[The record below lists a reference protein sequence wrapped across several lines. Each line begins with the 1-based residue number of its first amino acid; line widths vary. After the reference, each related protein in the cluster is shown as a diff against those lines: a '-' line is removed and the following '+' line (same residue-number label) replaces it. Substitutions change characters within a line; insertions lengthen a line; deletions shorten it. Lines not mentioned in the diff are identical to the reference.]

1 MALTDDQNRDLTQ
14 VFQDRLLAGERFE
27 TIVQARR
34 VASEVLGEPVPP
46 GTAIAKKTEE
56 IIEQGLVRAAKHL
69 IQQGKA
75 EGRSPVETF
84 EQLTDL
90 YQRQPRLGTRSSTS
104 VLRQQYSTPLPLAY
118 LGSQLAGID
127 VDTTVYEPTAGHGA
141 LLLESDPEKA
151 TVNEIDD
158 NRAADL
164 RRQGYQVTQQ
174 DATGYG
180 PAPRSQD
187 VVIANPPFGRRRKE
201 GRAEQFVIGGDTT
214 QIRTSQLDHV
224 IVWNALE
231 SMKDDGRAV
240 LLIGGEK
247 GSEAYRSDEYNT
259 QQNRGFYYNLYRYYN
274 VTEHFTVD
282 GSLYSRQGA
291 GFPVDVILISGRG
304 ASERALP
311 AADVP
316 QIYES
321 YDKLKEV
328 FDHAVFRESPGLGT
342 PSNRA
347 TGRNVDATRQF
358 LRGDR
363 PREQNRDP
371 ELRGLQVPAESSGD
385 LDDSPVGRGAGDVT
399 GRGLSDDSPAL
410 DQRSGTGFS
419 PSPFRSG
426 VARELRHR
434 AGRQSVAADSMGGS
448 RTGDLSTADGA
459 RPGESEL
466 GRRNHSTSNPRR
478 VALALHEAGIA
489 LAPDAAH
496 NSAVSKEVAMVDEHQ
511 HQSGQVPY
519 VPRSQGPRLDTLIPR
534 NISSAVQSAL
544 DRLEG
549 RVGDIDPFVARKLNY
564 PSVGAM
570 HEVLAAEQV
579 DGVALGIDNIEHG
592 NGALVGDQTGVGK
605 GRQMAAMLRY
615 AKETDRTPVFITRD
629 VSLYADMIRDLDDIG
644 VKDFKPFLTNSK
656 ETLPL
661 PDGRTLK
668 TTAKVHAAELNRL
681 IQQGG
686 LASED
691 GYDGVFTTYSQLQTV
706 KGHSTPRREFLNL
719 IAPQSIIVMD
729 EAHEAGG
736 SLQPEAWGHS
746 GPPNRAEFAR
756 QLVDQADGVVFSS
769 ATAIKRPDVMDL
781 YGRRSGMREALGS
794 VESLQQALDVGGIPL
809 QQTCTNMLSQ
819 DGFYIRRER
828 SYEGVDFSLQTVP
841 VDRESTDNLSR
852 IMGQILQ
859 FDVAK
864 QDALKGLDKELKASA
879 KKVGLDTS
887 TGLAGASSTNF
898 TAIMH
903 NVLDQSL
910 LARKADQMADAAIS
924 SLERGEK
931 PILTV
936 SNTMGSFLESYAA
949 DADIKVGEAFDGNF
963 SDVLMRYLERSRD
976 VIERDFDG
984 TITRSR
990 LGDAELGPEAV
1001 AAFNAAKELIQET
1014 DLDLPISPIDHIKQR
1029 VEAAGYTF
1037 GEITGR
1043 NARLE
1048 YDGEG
1053 HATYQRRST
1062 YETSKAGKVRVTD
1075 SFNSGKTDVLLLNR
1089 SGATGISLHA
1099 SSKFADQHR
1108 RHMIVGQ
1115 PERNITDFMQ
1125 TLGRAHRTG
1134 QVVPPRITLLMG
1146 DTPDEKRP
1154 AAVLKQKMAS
1164 LNANTTADRNAGF
1177 DTDAIPDFFN
1187 IYGSAVVEQLLA
1199 EYPEINQR
1207 LDYPITVSEEGADSL
1222 EDVQADAIAKVTGRL
1237 PLLTVAEQETFYE
1250 LLEQEYTAFVEQQE
1264 ALGNSVLEAEAV
1276 DLDARTLA
1284 QAEVMTPQS
1293 GVTSAFGA
1301 GVQAEVVDVKAQS
1314 HPKTQLEVVNEVR
1327 ENLHL
1332 EPVTSVED
1340 HDAEA
1345 IDHLSQDYARGLLE
1359 KAEQVAGQYLAQQ
1372 TAKLGQHIGD
1382 PEKLQTALNK
1392 ETRRLDKQ
1400 KTELTK
1406 LHRYRLGQTVRLA
1419 TDNGRIFYGAI
1430 TQVGKRGRSL
1440 DALLEDGQSSQGKEG
1455 FGDANPVV
1463 ASKWEVR
1470 VSLADASNREIPIP
1484 LSKLNTDRMGA
1495 VEVTPVTQ
1503 TLMGKDIM
1511 SQFDEQ
1517 QTGQREVRQVLRGNL
1532 FRAAEKYGSQGHVI
1546 NATVAGG
1553 SIEPMMM
1560 LPRGYNI
1567 QQELSES
1574 PVELPAARNVRQ
1586 FFEITHR
1593 EGIIKTSDEQITLKA
1608 AENSGEYFLETGKKQ
1623 KDVYLDQNL
1632 IEAVGSEFYTVSDRF
1647 QAVIDG
1653 DDRLE
1658 AVVSYIQQGRNQ
1670 RLEAVTHLDQAR
1682 ELVGEKIPEFSW
1694 SDSVEA
1700 VIERAGLPPAVDMS
1714 NLGTVRDRLDTL
1726 FQQDA
1731 VVIEEPV
1738 SVPSS
1743 EDLPETE
1750 SVEAEQSEPQFTD
1763 EELDRPESVESEK
1776 PAEPEPVQPVEERGD
1791 LAEQVESVKSAVED
1805 GARPSFTVEMP
1816 GRGDRPSR
1824 SLKMV
1829 VSNPNQIRFNEENGT
1844 VAIAS
1849 ATDLNRFFE
1858 APKFEAE
1865 AAEALGLH
1873 SIDSEKGVNE
1883 ADRLNEAQSE
1893 TSAYRL
1899 DSEGP
1904 TTIGRERARLMNVYS
1919 EADSTASEQGVE
1931 RANAIAARDDELEA
1945 LAEAY
1950 GEDAGISFTHPA
1962 EQDAAI
1968 AARDIRYR
1976 GQPEA
1981 GETTLEDDTFAAIA
1995 ERPVGFND
2003 DWSLL
2008 FYRGESGINSLSIT
2022 EPERDGI
2029 TDALLTLHDYD
2040 ALNAQL
2046 KSILEGAV
2054 PPSQIASAAE
2064 AIIADQAPTI
2074 SGREVALSA
2083 SDEPTSEKESV
2094 SQTRQAHSLG
2104 RVAHFAAAADAEKVT
2119 DDLIRAEE
2127 RAQSAMPEPQ
2137 YVTSAYDRA
2146 LGLPQG
2152 KLTDSIHTIISYRQ
2166 PGFSPLVHRAIDQY
2180 LPDLIQTQMSVED
2193 ALTVQRTY
2201 DGDARQNSFED
2212 TATGDLKRIAWNRA
2226 IEVLSDAVV
2235 SNGEADSNQARQIQR
2250 AARVAEKIGAVDY
2263 PIGFEPQRAQAV
2275 RSSEA
2280 EPPSL
2285 PELFAR
2291 ADALAAQPLYQE
2303 PASTTTV
2310 EAQSTET
2317 QPAFDYRHT
2326 LERLREDTQGLPE
2339 PLRDS
2344 ILNAIQEA
2352 EAQMSEESQLPA
2364 DASLEKV
2371 SAGDLVQA
2379 AIAQNEPD
2387 LQDQMLNAEGTGIP
2401 SVEEFRDWYRKA
2413 SVMDRSATVLSQIEH
2428 VGRQAKAGTLEV
2440 DGFDPAAMRADLAEY
2455 DQQASLAA
2463 DIMPNVCRFLDE
2475 AVKAGVA
2482 MQSEN
2487 GTVAE
2492 GRHYRVM
2499 AKAGMVSVENKE
2511 TSGKLSFTEHGIV
2524 EVSDLD
2530 EADKSRWERL
2540 GALDAA
2546 RLTTLLAKQ
2555 SPQVQSELA

>member
-1 MALTDDQNRDLTQ
+1 MTLTNDQNRDLTQ

-27 TIVQARR
+27 SIVQARR
-34 VASEVLGEPVPP
+34 VASEVLGETVLP
-46 GTAIAKKTEE
+46 GTAIAKATEE
-56 IIEQGLVRAAKHL
+56 VIEQGVVRTAKQL

-84 EQLTDL
+84 EHLIDL
-90 YQRQPRLGTRSSTS
+90 YQRQPRLGMRSSTS
-104 VLRQQYSTPLPLAY
+104 VLRQQYSTPFPLAY
-118 LGSQLAGID
+118 LGSRLAGID
-127 VDTTVYEPTAGHGA
+127 ANTTVYEPTAGHGA
-141 LLLESDPEKA
+141 LLLEANPEKA

-158 NRAADL
+158 ARAADL

-174 DATGYG
+174 DATGYS
-180 PAPRSQD
+180 PVPRSQD
-187 VVIANPPFGRRRKE
+187 VVIANPPFGRRRKA
-201 GRAEQFVIGGDTT
+201 GRAEQFVIGAEATA
-214 QIRTSQLDHV
+214 IRTSQLDHV

-259 QQNRGFYYNLYRYYN
+259 QQNRGFYYNLYRNYN

-291 GFPVDVILISGRG
+291 GFPVDVILIAGRG

-316 QIYES
+316 KVYGH
-321 YDKLKEV
+321 YDELKEV
-328 FDHAVFRESPGLGT
+328 FDRAVFRESPGLGT

-347 TGRNVDATRQF
+347 AGRLLTPPGQL

-363 PREQNRDP
+363 PREQNRNP
-371 ELRGLQVPAESSGD
+371 ELRGLQVSAESSGD
-385 LDDSPVGRGAGDVT
+385 LDDSAVGRGAGDAT
-399 GRGLSDDSPAL
+399 GGRLSDDSPAL
-410 DQRSGTGFS
+410 NKRSGAGFS
-419 PSPFRSG
+419 PASSRSG
-426 VARELRHR
+426 VARELRYS
-434 AGRQSVAADSMGGS
+434 AGRQSMAAGLLGAGD
-448 RTGDLSTADGA
+448 RTGELSTTDGA
-459 RPGESEL
+459 RRGESAVDSRGHRESDL
-466 GRRNHSTSNPRR
+466 GGVAPLFHEDSA
-478 VALALHEAGIA
+478 ALAL
-489 LAPDAAH
+489 DTAH
-496 NSAVSKEVAMVDEHQ
+496 NSAVSKEGTMVDEHQ

-534 NISSAVQSAL
+534 NMSSAVQSAL

-564 PSVGAM
+564 PSVSAM

-615 AKETDRTPVFITRD
+615 AKETDRIPVFITRD
-629 VSLYADMIRDLDDIG
+629 ASLYRDMIRDLDDIG
-644 VKDFKPFLTNSK
+644 VKDFKPFITNGNEK
-656 ETLPL
+656 VPL
-661 PDGRTLK
+661 PDGRILK
-668 TTAKVHAAELNRL
+668 TTPKQHAAELNRF

-686 LASED
+686 FSPED

-736 SLQPEAWGHS
+736 SLQPEAWGNS

-781 YGRRSGMREALGS
+781 YGRRSGMRAALGS
-794 VESLQQALDVGGIPL
+794 VESLQQALEVGGIPL
-809 QQTCTNMLSQ
+809 QQTCTNMLAQ

-864 QDALKGLDKELKASA
+864 QDALKDLDKQLKASA

-910 LARKADQMADAAIS
+910 LARKADQMAEAAIS

-936 SNTMGSFLESYAA
+936 ANTMGSFLESYAA

-1001 AAFNAAKELIQET
+1001 VAFDAAKELIQAT

-1043 NARLE
+1043 QSRLE
-1048 YDGEG
+1048 YDDEG

-1062 YETSKAGKVRVTD
+1062 HETSKAGKVRVTD
-1075 SFNSGKTDVLLLNR
+1075 GFNSGKTDVLLLNR

-1164 LNANTTADRNAGF
+1164 LNANTTADRHAGF
-1177 DTDAIPDFFN
+1177 DTDSIPDFFN

-1284 QAEVMTPQS
+1284 QVEVMTPQS

-1327 ENLHL
+1327 ENLDL
-1332 EPVTSVED
+1332 DPVTSVED
-1340 HDAEA
+1340 HDAAA
-1345 IDHLSQDYARGLLE
+1345 IDQVSHDYASSLLE
-1359 KAEQVAGQYLAQQ
+1359 KAEQVASQYLAQQ
-1372 TAKLGQHIGD
+1372 TAKLEQRIRD

-1400 KTELTK
+1400 KMELTK

-1440 DALLEDGQSSQGKEG
+1440 EALLEDGQGSQGKGG

-1532 FRAAEKYGSQGHVI
+1532 FRAAEKYGKQGHVI
-1546 NATVAGG
+1546 NATVSGG
-1553 SIEPMMM
+1553 SIEPMML

-1632 IEAVGSEFYTVSDRF
+1632 IESVGGEFYTVSDRF
-1647 QAVIDG
+1647 QVVIDSE
-1653 DDRLE
+1653 DRLE
-1658 AVVSYIQQGRNQ
+1658 AVVSYIQQGRHQ

-1682 ELVGEKIPEFSW
+1682 ELIGETIPEFAW
-1694 SDSVEA
+1694 SDSVGE
-1700 VIERAGLPPAVDMS
+1700 VIEKAGLPPSVDLS
-1714 NLGTVRDRLDTL
+1714 NVADVRGRLETL
-1726 FQQDA
+1726 WQPEA
-1731 VVIEEPV
+1731 SKSAEEEVDSPI
-1738 SVPSS
+1738 
-1743 EDLPETE
+1743 
-1750 SVEAEQSEPQFTD
+1750 
-1763 EELDRPESVESEK
+1763 
-1776 PAEPEPVQPVEERGD
+1776 EPEVP
-1791 LAEQVESVKSAVED
+1791 
-1805 GARPSFTVEMP
+1805 
-1816 GRGDRPSR
+1816 
-1824 SLKMV
+1824 
-1829 VSNPNQIRFNEENGT
+1829 
-1844 VAIAS
+1844 
-1849 ATDLNRFFE
+1849 
-1858 APKFEAE
+1858 
-1865 AAEALGLH
+1865 
-1873 SIDSEKGVNE
+1873 
-1883 ADRLNEAQSE
+1883 
-1893 TSAYRL
+1893 AYRP
-1899 DSEGP
+1899 DPDGP
-1904 TTIGRERARLMNVYS
+1904 TTISRERSRLL
-1919 EADSTASEQGVE
+1919 EIFD
-1931 RANAIAARDDELEA
+1931 ARDVEGANDIASREDQLEA
-1945 LAEAY
+1945 LTDDL
-1950 GEDAGISFTHPA
+1950 GEDARISLIDPE
-1962 EQDAAI
+1962 EQAKAI
-1968 AARDIRYR
+1968 ASQETCYP
-1976 GQPEA
+1976 GQSES
-1981 GETTLEDDTFAAIA
+1981 LQS
-1995 ERPVGFND
+1995 RPVLD
-2003 DWSLL
+2003 D
-2008 FYRGESGINSLSIT
+2008 
-2022 EPERDGI
+2022 
-2029 TDALLTLHDYD
+2029 
-2040 ALNAQL
+2040 
-2046 KSILEGAV
+2046 
-2054 PPSQIASAAE
+2054 
-2064 AIIADQAPTI
+2064 
-2074 SGREVALSA
+2074 
-2083 SDEPTSEKESV
+2083 
-2094 SQTRQAHSLG
+2094 RQAHFEALFSQYPDLFIRQSDSLFEELQDAPEILYQDG
-2104 RVAHFAAAADAEKVT
+2104 EQDEQFAATEPQVPPPRVAGWRQQSGGPEKHVAQLLEAAGLSEAVMA
-2119 DDLIRAEE
+2119 
-2127 RAQSAMPEPQ
+2127 
-2137 YVTSAYDRA
+2137 DRA
-2146 LGLPQG
+2146 FYLKVENEPF
-2152 KLTDSIHTIISYRQ
+2152 I
-2166 PGFSPLVHRAIDQY
+2166 PL
-2180 LPDLIQTQMSVED
+2180 
-2193 ALTVQRTY
+2193 
-2201 DGDARQNSFED
+2201 N
-2212 TATGDLKRIAWNRA
+2212 
-2226 IEVLSDAVV
+2226 IE
-2235 SNGEADSNQARQIQR
+2235 
-2250 AARVAEKIGAVDY
+2250 
-2263 PIGFEPQRAQAV
+2263 
-2275 RSSEA
+2275 
-2280 EPPSL
+2280 
-2285 PELFAR
+2285 
-2291 ADALAAQPLYQE
+2291 
-2303 PASTTTV
+2303 
-2310 EAQSTET
+2310 
-2317 QPAFDYRHT
+2317 RHDEQ
-2326 LERLREDTQGLPE
+2326 L
-2339 PLRDS
+2339 
-2344 ILNAIQEA
+2344 ILNQ
-2352 EAQMSEESQLPA
+2352 
-2364 DASLEKV
+2364 
-2371 SAGDLVQA
+2371 
-2379 AIAQNEPD
+2379 
-2387 LQDQMLNAEGTGIP
+2387 
-2401 SVEEFRDWYRKA
+2401 
-2413 SVMDRSATVLSQIEH
+2413 
-2428 VGRQAKAGTLEV
+2428 
-2440 DGFDPAAMRADLAEY
+2440 
-2455 DQQASLAA
+2455 
-2463 DIMPNVCRFLDE
+2463 
-2475 AVKAGVA
+2475 
-2482 MQSEN
+2482 
-2487 GTVAE
+2487 
-2492 GRHYRVM
+2492 RVI
-2499 AKAGMVSVENKE
+2499 K
-2511 TSGKLSFTEHGIV
+2511 
-2524 EVSDLD
+2524 D
-2530 EADKSRWERL
+2530 
-2540 GALDAA
+2540 
-2546 RLTTLLAKQ
+2546 
-2555 SPQVQSELA
+2555 